1 MTSSTLTRRF
11 AALCLTALVAT
22 PAVAA
27 AEEPAPAPAKA
38 GINFLVLR
46 ENATGSASAAQGY
59 IDDLVAA
66 IARTVGWDNAS
77 GKYVTRRSAAQT
89 YIAQSEPQFGIISLS
104 AYLALKGKYE
114 LSALGKADIQS
125 GGGHQFFVVS
135 KNQLSL
141 AGCKTKSLGTN
152 HSDATFVDKIV
163 SGDDFDLSDFQV
175 EDTRRPVKTLKSVI
189 GGEVECALIDDAQLM
204 ELQHL
209 DGGLDIHPVWSSA
222 ALPPMVVVAFPGAD
236 PGARKGLSQA
246 LGSVCSGEG
255 KAACEATS
263 IKLETADGTALAE
276 FEKAYGS

>member
-1 MTSSTLTRRF
+1 MTSSTLPRRF
-11 AALCLTALVAT
+11 AALILTALVAT
-22 PAVAA
+22 PALAA
-27 AEEPAPAPAKA
+27 AQEPAPAKA
-38 GINFLVLR
+38 GIDFLVLR

-66 IARTVGWDNAS
+66 IARTAGWDNAS
-77 GKYVTRRSAAQT
+77 GKYVTRRSTAEK
-89 YIAQSEPQFGIISLS
+89 YVAQSNPQFGIVSLS
-104 AYLALKGKYE
+104 AYLALKAKYK
-114 LSALGKADIQS
+114 LSVLGKADIQS

-152 HSDATFVDKIV
+152 HSDATFIDKIV
-163 SGDDFDLSDFQV
+163 SGDDFDLSDFEV

-209 DGGLDIHPVWSSA
+209 DGGLGVHPVWSSV

-236 PGARKGLSQA
+236 AGARKGLATA
-246 LGSVCSGEG
+246 LESVCEGEG

-263 IKLETADGTALAE
+263 IKLEIADGTALAE

>member
-1 MTSSTLTRRF
+1 MTSSTLPRRF

-27 AEEPAPAPAKA
+27 AQEPAPADAS
-38 GINFLVLR
+38 IDFLVLR

-66 IARTVGWDNAS
+66 IARTVGWDAAS
-77 GKYVTRRSAAQT
+77 GKYVTRRSTAEKYVA
-89 YIAQSEPQFGIISLS
+89 EHKPHFGIISLS
-104 AYLALKGKYE
+104 AYLALKAKYE
-114 LSALGKADIQS
+114 LSVLGKADIQS

-135 KNQLSL
+135 KNQVSL
-141 AGCKTKSLGTN
+141 AGCKAKSLGTN
-152 HSDATFVDKIV
+152 HSDTTFIDKVV
-163 SGDDFDLSDFQV
+163 SGDDFDLSDFEV

-189 GGEVECALIDDAQLM
+189 SGDVECALIDDAQLM

-209 DGGLDIHPVWSSA
+209 DGGLEIHPVWSSA
-222 ALPPMVVVAFPGAD
+222 SLPPMVVVAFPGAD
-236 PGARKGLSQA
+236 AKARKGLTTA

-263 IKLETADGTALAE
+263 IQLETAGDGALAE
-276 FEKAYGS
+276 YEKAYGS

>member
-1 MTSSTLTRRF
+1 MTSSTLLRRF

-22 PAVAA
+22 PAIAA
-27 AEEPAPAPAKA
+27 AQEPAPAKA
-38 GINFLVLR
+38 GIDFLVLR

-66 IARTVGWDNAS
+66 IARTVGWDAAS
-77 GKYVTRRSAAQT
+77 GKYVTRRSAAQK
-89 YIAQSEPQFGIISLS
+89 YIAEHKPQFGIISLS
-104 AYLALKGKYE
+104 AYLALKGEHE
-114 LSALGKADIQS
+114 LSVLGKADIQS

-141 AGCKTKSLGTN
+141 AGCKAKSLGTN
-152 HSDATFVDKIV
+152 HSDASFIDKVV
-163 SGDDFDLSDFQV
+163 SGDDFDLADFAV

-189 GGEVECALIDDAQLM
+189 GGDVECALIDDAQLM

-209 DGGLDIHPVWSSA
+209 DGGLDVHPVWSSA

-236 PGARKGLSQA
+236 AEQRKGLSKA
-246 LGSVCSGEG
+246 LGSVCGGEG

-263 IKLETADGTALAE
+263 IKLETADSSALAE
-276 FEKAYGS
+276 YEKAYGG